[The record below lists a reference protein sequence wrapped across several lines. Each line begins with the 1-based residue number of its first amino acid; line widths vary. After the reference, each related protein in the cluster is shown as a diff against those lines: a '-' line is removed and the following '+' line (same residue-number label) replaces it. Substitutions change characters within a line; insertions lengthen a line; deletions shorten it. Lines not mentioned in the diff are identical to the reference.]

1 MQLLLYFTWCRHGRY
16 RCSKVDLH
24 GTSSRVG
31 YFPFQDLLGP
41 RCSGALKL
49 TLFWRFY
56 PSVVSRHHRLF
67 PRWVLHQKI
76 NKTVNKHTWNTHVYL
91 LNSPSICF
99 GNFMSSGLLVNTSKE
114 NSMVSYSVK
123 TILSVYIWQLHKNMF
138 ISVFSWHS
146 LALLTLFA
154 LRHHQHTFNTV
165 INLSDY

>member
-76 NKTVNKHTWNTHVYL
+76 NKTVNKHMKHSCVFTKFSFYLFWQLYVKWTFSKYFKRKFHGFLFCKDDFVCVHFTVAQKHVY
-91 LNSPSICF
+91 F
-99 GNFMSSGLLVNTSKE
+99 RF
-114 NSMVSYSVK
+114 
-123 TILSVYIWQLHKNMF
+123 
-138 ISVFSWHS
+138 
-146 LALLTLFA
+146 
-154 LRHHQHTFNTV
+154 
-165 INLSDY
+165 